1 MELNEL
7 IRDTYQIL
15 GFEYPG
21 EEESYTAPEIGSRKE
36 IASYIDHTI
45 LKSDCDLAG
54 VKKVCDEAKQY
65 GFASVCVN
73 PSYISYVAE
82 QLEGTDVAP
91 CSVICFPFGTQTPEA
106 KAFEADDAVKN
117 GAEEIDMVINV
128 AFLKDGRAD
137 EVWEEIAALRK
148 VTKGKILKVIVETC
162 YLTEEEKVLMCQI
175 VKETG
180 ADYIKTST
188 GFGTGNATFE
198 DVALFAKCLEGSQ
211 VKIKASGGIR
221 TWEDAEKFLELGA
234 DRLGSSALI
243 KSLV

>member
-1 MELNEL
+1 ME
-7 IRDTYQIL
+7 IKDIC
-15 GFEYPG
+15 
-21 EEESYTAPEIGSRKE
+21 SH
-36 IASYIDHTI
+36 IDHT
-45 LKSDCDLAG
+45 LLSPTSTW
-54 VKKVCDEAKQY
+54 DEVRAICEEALEY
-65 GFASVCVN
+65 RAASVCI
-73 PSYISYVAE
+73 PPCYVKDAAKF
-82 QLEGTDVAP
+82 LAGRVPVCT
-91 CSVICFPFGTQTPEA
+91 VIGFPNGYSTTAA
-106 KAFEADDAVKN
+106 KKEETLQAIRD

-128 AFLKDGRAD
+128 AFLKDGRGD

-148 VTKGKILKVIVETC
+148 AAAGKILKVIVETC
-162 YLTEEEKVLMCQI
+162 YLTEEEKELMCQM

-198 DVALFAKCLEGSQ
+198 DVALFARCLAGSG

-221 TWEDAEKFLELGA
+221 TWEDAKKFLALGA